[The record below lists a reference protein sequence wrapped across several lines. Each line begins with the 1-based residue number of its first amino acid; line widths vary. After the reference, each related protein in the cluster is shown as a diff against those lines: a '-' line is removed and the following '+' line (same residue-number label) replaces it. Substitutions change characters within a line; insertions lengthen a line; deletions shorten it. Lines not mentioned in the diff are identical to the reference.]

1 MADWTQYNDAQ
12 KAAWNS
18 INRIEAAERVLV
30 PILRKALSKRT
41 LTPEMRQVM
50 PEGCETLLDVFH
62 RDHTINFMRMG
73 SFLRLGAT
81 LERFV
86 RAYYM
91 EKVQLTTTAELRE
104 DLTALGG
111 GFEPFVF
118 RSFYLSPA
126 RSHPTVVDLYARRLG
141 INLGDKVGF
150 SSVQEYFIHR
160 ALYVHKNGQV
170 DDEYLD
176 QIAALLGKDERDR
189 IEAAIMSVSPVEH
202 VEDAHAYWFE
212 PIDKN
217 LQHYIDR
224 AMRFVLSLHR

>member
-1 MADWTQYNDAQ
+1 MADWNQYNEAQ

-18 INRIEAAERVLV
+18 ISRIEAAERVLV

-41 LTPEMRQVM
+41 LTEEMRQVM
-50 PEGCETLLDVFH
+50 PSGCENLLDVFH

-91 EKVQLTTTAELRE
+91 EKRQLSTMVELRE
-104 DLTALGG
+104 DLDALGS

-118 RSFYLSPA
+118 RSFYVSPG
-126 RSHPTVVDLYARRLG
+126 RTHPTVIDLYSRRLR
-141 INLGDKVGF
+141 IELRDKVGF

-170 DDEYLD
+170 DAEYLA
-176 QIAALLGKDERDR
+176 QIGTLLGKDERAR

-217 LQHYIDR
+217 LQHYVDR
-224 AMRFVLSLHR
+224 ARRFVLSLDR